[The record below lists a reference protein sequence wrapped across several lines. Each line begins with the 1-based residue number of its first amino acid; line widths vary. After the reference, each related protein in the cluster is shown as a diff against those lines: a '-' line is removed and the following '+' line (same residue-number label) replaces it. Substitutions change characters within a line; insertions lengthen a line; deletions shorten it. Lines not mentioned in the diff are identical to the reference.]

1 MKTDEGFKSKS
12 TNKSKDIDFESMV
25 FPKIGIKQKETFKG
39 NSKEVYRCVLP
50 RRYTTDCECWN
61 RTYNRCQGE

>member
-25 FPKIGIKQKETFKG
+25 FPKIGIKQKETSKG
-39 NSKEVYRCVLP
+39 NSKEV
-50 RRYTTDCECWN
+50 
-61 RTYNRCQGE
+61 